1 MKPKSLIIMTPG
13 RTAQVYGPEQISR
26 IEELTALIH
35 PPMSAEES
43 EGHRRLLEQVEIIF
57 GGWGTRCL
65 DARFLAGTP
74 ALKAVFYAAG
84 SLRGVV
90 TDDFWRAGIP
100 VTSAYAANAV
110 PVAEFTFAQII
121 LALKK
126 AQRLTRLCR
135 ENRRWGRSRIDFE
148 PVPGCFDSTVGVVSP
163 GTIGAKVVNLLKN
176 LDLKIKVYD
185 IAPDQ
190 PLSDPIPN
198 APLYVPIEEI
208 FAECDV
214 ISLHTALLPE
224 TAGMITRELLFSMK
238 EGAALINTARGGLID
253 EQALI
258 EVLTARPDITAHLD
272 VLHPEPPAAGSPLFA
287 LPNLFITPH
296 IAGSMGSECRRMGES
311 AIAECRRFLAGEP
324 LRWQVTREMM
334 GTMA

>member
-13 RTAQVYGPEQISR
+13 RTAQVYGPQQISR
-26 IEELTALIH
+26 IEELTALLH
-35 PPMSAEES
+35 SPMSAEES
-43 EGHRRLLEQVEIIF
+43 EGHPSLLEQVEIIF
-57 GGWGTRCL
+57 GGWGTRRL

-126 AQRLTRLCR
+126 AQKLTRLCR
-135 ENRRWGRSRIDFE
+135 ENRRWERSRIDSE

-163 GTIGAKVVNLLKN
+163 GTIGAGVVNLLKN

-185 IAPDQ
+185 IAPDV
-190 PLSDPIPN
+190 
-198 APLYVPIEEI
+198 PLYSPIEEI

-214 ISLHTALLPE
+214 ISLHTALLPD

-238 EGAALINTARGGLID
+238 EGAALINTARGGIID

-296 IAGSMGSECRRMGES
+296 IAGSIGSECRRMGES

-324 LRWQVTREMM
+324 LRWQVSRKMM
-334 GTMA
+334 ETMA

>member
-26 IEELTALIH
+26 IEELTALLH

-43 EGHRRLLEQVEIIF
+43 EGHRGLLEQVEIIF
-57 GGWGTRCL
+57 GGWGTRRL

-74 ALKAVFYAAG
+74 ALKAVFYTAG

-90 TDDFWRAGIP
+90 TDDFWQADIP

-126 AQRLTRLCR
+126 AQKLTRLCR
-135 ENRRWGRSRIDFE
+135 ENRRWERSRIDSE
-148 PVPGCFDSTVGVVSP
+148 PIPGCFDSTVGVVSP
-163 GTIGAKVVNLLKN
+163 GTIGARVVNLLKN

-185 IAPDQ
+185 IAP
-190 PLSDPIPN
+190 N
-198 APLYVPIEEI
+198 APLYAPLEEI

-214 ISLHTALLPE
+214 ISLHTALLPD

-272 VLHPEPPAAGSPLFA
+272 VLHPEPPPAGSPLFA

-324 LRWQVTREMM
+324 LQWQVTRKMM
-334 GTMA
+334 ETMA

>member
-26 IEELTALIH
+26 IEELTALLH

-43 EGHRRLLEQVEIIF
+43 EGHPSLLEQVEIIF
-57 GGWGTRCL
+57 GGWGTRHL

-135 ENRRWGRSRIDFE
+135 ENRRWERSRIDSE
-148 PVPGCFDSTVGVVSP
+148 PIPGCFDSTVGVVSL
-163 GTIGAKVVNLLKN
+163 GTIGARVVNLLKN
-176 LDLKIKVYD
+176 LDLKIKVHD
-185 IAPDQ
+185 IA
-190 PLSDPIPN
+190 PN
-198 APLYVPIEEI
+198 APLYAPIEEI

-214 ISLHTALLPE
+214 ISLHTALLPD

-324 LRWQVTREMM
+324 LQWQVTRKMLE
-334 GTMA
+334 TMA